1 MHGMS
6 SFQGKVRVI
15 AISLSIILIL
25 GGCSSSLAGKEKK
38 EETQA
43 PLETTATEEAK
54 ETENTQEAAQET
66 AAETGTEKEQ
76 EAAAEASLADSTADA
91 TTGDQ
96 STSGISEMTSGA
108 DAALF
113 LMGDDGQASDSEYN
127 PATYAIKGGTWDILE
142 SGEKI
147 YTMADGNES
156 KNVWVEDDD
165 GMYYYVDFT
174 GCLMKNNYTAD
185 GFWVGEKGYWDRSKK
200 QRKDDVE
207 PLSGKPY
214 GEGTVMTIDIINY
227 ADVSSYAKAT
237 LTYSFGAKEEYN
249 VMPLGNSTY
258 LLERKDDFYSG
269 LLMSVSG
276 DQKTLIVS
284 GLGCTDTYTME

>member
-1 MHGMS
+1 MHGRS

-25 GGCSSSLAGKEKK
+25 GGCSSSLAGKEKSEEPQDPQETTVS
-38 EETQA
+38 EETN
-43 PLETTATEEAK
+43 ETGT
-54 ETENTQEAAQET
+54 AQET

-76 EAAAEASLADSTADA
+76 EAAVEASLADSTADA
-91 TTGDQ
+91 TSGDQ
-96 STSGISEMTSGA
+96 STSGVSEMTTGA

-113 LMGDDGQASDSEYN
+113 LMGDDGQASESEYN
-127 PATYAIKGGTWDILE
+127 PATYAITGGTWDILE

-147 YTMADGNES
+147 YTMADGNQA
-156 KNVWVEDDD
+156 KNVWVEDD

-214 GEGTVMTIDIINY
+214 GDGTVMTIDIINY
-227 ADVSSYAKAT
+227 SDDATYAKAT
-237 LTYSFGAKEEYN
+237 LTYSFGSKEEYN

-258 LLERKDDFYSG
+258 LLEYKDDFYTG
-269 LLMSVSG
+269 LLMSVSE
-276 DQKTLIVS
+276 DRKTLIVS
-284 GLGCTDTYTME
+284 GLGCTDTYTMAQ

>member
-1 MHGMS
+1 MRSKS
-6 SFQGKVRVI
+6 SFQGMVRVI
-15 AISLSIILIL
+15 AIYLGIILIVE
-25 GGCSSSLAGKEKK
+25 GCSSSDAGKEIAEEATVAE
-38 EETQA
+38 EET
-43 PLETTATEEAK
+43 EAVK
-54 ETENTQEAAQET
+54 EDSASEAASPEP
-66 AAETGTEKEQ
+66 
-76 EAAAEASLADSTADA
+76 DSK
-91 TTGDQ
+91 DQ
-96 STSGISEMTSGA
+96 STTGISGMTTGE

-113 LMGDDGQASDSEYN
+113 LLGDDGQESDSEYN
-127 PATYAIKGGTWDILE
+127 PSTYAISGGTWDILE

-147 YTMADGNES
+147 YTMADGNQA
-156 KNVWVEDDD
+156 KNVWVEED

-207 PLSGKPY
+207 PISGKPY

-227 ADVSSYAKAT
+227 ADDASYAKAT
-237 LTYSFGAKEEYN
+237 LTYSFGSKEEYN

-258 LLERKDDFYSG
+258 LLEYKDDFYTG
-269 LLMSVSG
+269 LLMSVSE

>member
-1 MHGMS
+1 MNGKS
-6 SFQGKVRVI
+6 SSLGKVRVI
-15 AISLSIILIL
+15 AISLGIILIM
-25 GGCSSSLAGKEKK
+25 GGCSSLLAGKDKS
-38 EETQA
+38 
-43 PLETTATEEAK
+43 EEAPAA
-54 ETENTQEAAQET
+54 ENAVAEGEQEAVQETAQET
-66 AAETGTEKEQ
+66 T
-76 EAAAEASLADSTADA
+76 SS
-91 TTGDQ
+91 DQ

-147 YTMADGNES
+147 YTMADGNEA

-227 ADVSSYAKAT
+227 ADDSSYAKAT

-258 LLERKDDFYSG
+258 LLERNDDFYSG
-269 LLMSVSG
+269 LLMSVSE